1 MSTISKSGITAGS
14 IIKSEHV
21 LRIINALS
29 GDTAA
34 DVTVDG
40 QIQGTTGLFTTSLRV
55 TGPIT
60 ASGLLAGTSSWANN
74 ATSSSYSVTSSY
86 VNNQALYISS
96 STPVFAVVSS
106 SYNYADDTTAATGGI
121 PLGGLYHTS
130 GTLKIRLT

>member
-1 MSTISKSGITAGS
+1 MSTISKSGISSGS

-21 LRIINALS
+21 LRIINALA
-29 GDTAA
+29 GDTAT
-34 DVTVDG
+34 DIVVDG

-60 ASGLLAGTSSWANN
+60 ASGLLSATSSWAQ
-74 ATSSSYSVTSSY
+74 SSSYSVTSSY
-86 VNNQALYISS
+86 VNNTALYISG
-96 STPVFAVVSS
+96 STPVFPIVSG
-106 SYNYADDTTAATGGI
+106 SYNYADDTAAQAGGI